1 VSDDGKCLTMSVPAA
16 GKRFFGLGKNAS
28 YDAAKRGDI
37 PTIRVGNKILR
48 VPIYLMHRRLE
59 RADNEG
65 GARS

>member
-1 VSDDGKCLTMSVPAA
+1 MSDDDKCLTMSVPAA
-16 GKRFFGLGKNAS
+16 GKRFYGLSKNAS

-48 VPIYLMHRRLE
+48 VPTHLMHRKLE

-65 GARS
+65 GK